1 MEQELHELTRTFKTK
16 GIATKAADAG
26 KSLPEVLKQ
35 DILDVRNIAKN
46 AGNPTKYDEGIKK
59 IINYY
64 IEHDFKGKTPQQV
77 EELKALLDLL
87 GK

>member
-1 MEQELHELTRTFKTK
+1 VN
-16 GIATKAADAG
+16 GY
-26 KSLPEVLKQ
+26 
-35 DILDVRNIAKN
+35 N

-64 IEHDFKGKTPQQV
+64 IEHDFKGKTPQQI